1 MAIRTPHT
9 TPSIFDSLTDHE
21 LMLLQ
26 EMCGR
31 NFDYDDESRELLDAF
46 IRMDE
51 ALMARGFKAES
62 LKERDTKSH
71 KAA

>member
-1 MAIRTPHT
+1 MRTQHS
-9 TPSIFDSLTDHE
+9 TPLFDALTDYE

-31 NFDYDDESRELLDAF
+31 NFDYTDDSRELLDAF

-51 ALMARGFKAES
+51 ALIARGVNPKPEV
-62 LKERDTKSH
+62 TKITRPY